1 MQIASKRNYFRSFKL
16 ALLLKKMRKGKH
28 HMIVLDTNN
37 QSLTKP
43 QAKKKKSL
51 TLIENTCRN
60 NQEFYYTQNIKELGK
75 KFDYSSN
82 SEYFWSKPEFSLL
95 YSTPLYEAASDSQKL
110 ALNHLYWMIFYYGT
124 ASSETGAIFY
134 NQITAGVFEAVGG
147 YETLCQELALETS
160 QEREHIRA
168 FQKVCRETSKALLG
182 TKVLTQFLQ
191 EKSNHSLS
199 SKTSTSPRKRDL
211 FAINSNNSPLRTYE
225 DRALRYIVKTMLKN
239 QEEFYSKYLIELEQQ
254 GKFFSAPKIAWN
266 RRNAPAPI
274 NQLSTLSCASSPFL
288 ACFCYFSRYLAN
300 ALTKTQEHRHSLYFK
315 ELQNQGEFIPVPT
328 AISRYHFLDESFHM
342 TTSQTL
348 ARDLY
353 KEFPKPTA
361 YEKLIAN
368 GNVYLLQRMVNS
380 INGISSGLHGNY
392 FGDDS
397 LFMSFVY
404 KLLQT
409 PIFDMSSQDA
419 LYWIEQSLCHEHQGF
434 HQTFKYHQKLAS
446 SLRQLASELDYLW
459 PVNREMRLLDSRVS
473 IDKAIQSNIKT
484 FEQFS
489 KSVTASL

>member
-1 MQIASKRNYFRSFKL
+1 ML
-16 ALLLKKMRKGKH
+16 
-28 HMIVLDTNN
+28 LDTNN
-37 QSLTKP
+37 QSLSKP

-134 NQITAGVFEAVGG
+134 NQFTAGVFEAVGG
-147 YETLCQELALETS
+147 YESLCEELALETN

-168 FQKVCRETSKALLG
+168 FQKVCQQTSKALLG

-191 EKSNHSLS
+191 GKSDRSLS
-199 SKTSTSPRKRDL
+199 TKASNKPRWQDL
-211 FAINSNNSPLRTYE
+211 FAINSNSSLRKYE
-225 DRALRYIVKTMLKN
+225 DRALRFIAKTMLKN
-239 QEEFYSKYLIELEQQ
+239 QEDFYSRYWIELEKH
-254 GKFFSAPKIAWN
+254 GKLNTTPMFAWN
-266 RRNAPAPI
+266 RRYAPAAI
-274 NQLSTLSCASSPFL
+274 NQLSTLSSACSPFL
-288 ACFCYFSRYLAN
+288 ACFYYFSRFMTN

-315 ELQNQGEFIPVPT
+315 ELEKQGEPIPVPT

-342 TTSQTL
+342 TISQTL
-348 ARDLY
+348 ARDFY

-368 GNVYLLQRMVNS
+368 TNLYLLQRMVNS

-484 FEQFS
+484 FEKFS
-489 KSVTASL
+489 KSVTDEL